1 MCSCL
6 VLVLGNPHLP
16 SPPLLRLRI
25 GATASLGGTPFR
37 CGQVIMIAM
46 SSLSEI
52 RYTLGV
58 WLSFLTIPD
67 QISSESNQL
76 VKSDSLEVLGR
87 VHSWSRNI
95 EHSRHSAAA
104 APHTS
109 RFWKGPICLGF
120 FFLSIWTCEIYLPD
134 MWNISS
140 GMSDSL
146 LLLSKVPHYNHSKH
160 FTPFILFWDKKP
172 TEAILNDGCD

>member
-16 SPPLLRLRI
+16 SPLVRLRI
-25 GATASLGGTPFR
+25 GATASLGGKPFR
-37 CGQVIMIAM
+37 CGKVIMIAM

-58 WLSFLTIPD
+58 WISFLTIPD

-95 EHSRHSAAA
+95 EHSRHSAAP

-109 RFWKGPICLGF
+109 RFWKGPSFFGKICLGF
-120 FFLSIWTCEIYLPD
+120 FFSFHLD
-134 MWNISS
+134 MWNIPPWYVKHIVWHVRLSS
-140 GMSDSL
+140 PAKYLIITTANTSHRSYCSGTRSL
-146 LLLSKVPHYNHSKH
+146 PKQY
-160 FTPFILFWDKKP
+160 
-172 TEAILNDGCD
+172 